1 MITDITVHYNSGR
14 TQKIVVRGAMWEG
27 ETWDA
32 RAARVMRTGDGL
44 RIPASVRVS
53 CDTGVVVNMANV
65 EHVETWTRIRQ

>member
-32 RAARVMRTGDGL
+32 RAERATARGGAF

-53 CDTGVVVNMANV
+53 SDIGLVVNMANV
-65 EHVETWTRIRQ
+65 EYVEAYTRARQ